1 MVQDGPGYGQSLF
14 HAPGVFVYPVALAV
28 FQANGEEDFFYAGV
42 EVLKAVHA
50 SVKCEVFSR
59 REVVVEHGL
68 MRDESDVFAYFMRV
82 APGVYTA
89 DPDVAR

>member
-1 MVQDGPGYGQSLF
+1 MQDGPGNGQSLF
-14 HAPGVFVYPVALAV
+14 HASGEFLYPVALAI
-28 FQANGEEDFFYAGV
+28 FQASGEEDFFNAGI
-42 EVLKAVHA
+42 EVLETVHA

-68 MRDESDVFAYFMRV
+68 MRDESDVFSYFMRV

-89 DPDVAR
+89 DPDVTR

>member
-1 MVQDGPGYGQSLF
+1 MQDGPGNGQSLF
-14 HAPGVFVYPVALAV
+14 HAPGKFVYPVALAV
-28 FQANGEEDFFYAGV
+28 FQANGEEDFFDADI

-50 SVKCEVFSR
+50 SVECEIFSR
-59 REVVVEHGL
+59 CEVVVEHGL
-68 MRDESDVFAYFMRV
+68 MRDESDVFAYFMRI

>member
-1 MVQDGPGYGQSLF
+1 MVQDGPGNGQSLF
-14 HAPGVFVYPVALAV
+14 HAPGEFVYPIALAV
-28 FQANGEEDFFYAGV
+28 FQANGEEDFFDAGI

-50 SVKCEVFSR
+50 SVKCEIFSR
-59 REVVVEHGL
+59 CEVVVEHGL
-68 MRDESDVFAYFMRV
+68 MRDESDVFAYFMRI